1 MSLLTKKTSST
12 FTMNS
17 NSMMNKKTNLQASM
31 AKLFG
36 ITILSAT
43 GMLGL
48 ADLAIASDNVPAA
61 AQKIP
66 LVFKGATLHTVSGEN
81 IVNGS
86 MLVDKG
92 RIVALGSQINVP
104 ANAKVIDVSGKHI
117 YPGMIAA
124 NTVMGLAEV
133 QSVRATLDYA
143 EAGAINPNARAL
155 VAVNPDSELITTA
168 RANGVLATLSVP
180 NSPAGLINGTSALI
194 QLDGWTWEEMAVQA
208 EVGLHITLPLLR
220 FNQEL
225 FPAPLDARLDEIRKA
240 SAQRLKMLE
249 DAFDAALAYRDARA
263 QNDGTQIDV
272 RWEAMLPA
280 LSGKRP
286 VFFHAQDI
294 NQIRF
299 ALNFAQ
305 RYQLKLVIVGGAD
318 APLLADV
325 LKQRQVPVIVTGIHK
340 LPMRRGADYDA
351 YFSVAAKLA
360 QAGVPFCIARAGTD
374 DDAPN
379 ERNLPYEAA
388 VATTYGLDPNE
399 ALKAITLYP
408 AQILGVADRLG
419 SLEAGKLANFFV
431 SNGDPMET
439 TTKVEQIYIQGRVV
453 DSSTKQS
460 RLTEKYQQKYL
471 QKSGA
476 VQIKN

>member
-1 MSLLTKKTSST
+1 MTTSPQIIFSTTTLNARLMMTANSLTRSV
-12 FTMNS
+12 
-17 NSMMNKKTNLQASM
+17 
-31 AKLFG
+31 KL
-36 ITILSAT
+36 
-43 GMLGL
+43 MLGAGMVSVL
-48 ADLAIASDNVPAA
+48 GLSSIAFATENVPAA
-61 AQKIP
+61 AQKTP
-66 LVFKGATLHTVSGEN
+66 LLFKGATIHTVSGEN
-81 IVNGS
+81 VVNGS

-92 RIVALGSQINVP
+92 RIIAIGNQIDVP
-104 ANAKVIDVSGKHI
+104 PNAKVIDVGGKHI

-194 QLDGWTWEEMAVQA
+194 QMDGWTWEDMAIQA
-208 EVGLHITLPLLR
+208 EVGLHITLPNLR
-220 FNQEL
+220 FNPEL
-225 FPAPLDARLDEIRKA
+225 FPAPFDARLEDMRKA

-249 DAFDAALAYRDARA
+249 EAFESAIAYRDARA
-263 QNDGTQIDV
+263 QNQVGQLEATKIDV

-280 LSGKRP
+280 LAGKRT

-299 ALNFAQ
+299 ALNFAK
-305 RYQLKLVIVGGAD
+305 RYNLKAVIVGGAD
-318 APLLADV
+318 APLLAEV
-325 LKQRQVPVIVTGIHK
+325 LKQQQVAVIVTGIHK
-340 LPMRRGADYDA
+340 LPMRRGANYDDY
-351 YFSVAAKLA
+351 YTVAAKLA
-360 QAGVPFCIARAGTD
+360 QAGVQFCIARAGTD

-388 VATTYGLDPNE
+388 VAATFGLPPNE

-408 AQILGVADRLG
+408 AQILGVADKLG
-419 SLEAGKLANFFV
+419 SLESGKLANFFV
-431 SNGDPMET
+431 SNGDPLET
-439 TTKVEQIYIQGRVV
+439 TSQIEQVYIQGRAV
-453 DSSTKQS
+453 DISTKQS

-471 QKSGA
+471 QKT
-476 VQIKN
+476 QP

>member
-1 MSLLTKKTSST
+1 MMTSPQIIFSTTTLNARLMMTVNSLARSS
-12 FTMNS
+12 
-17 NSMMNKKTNLQASM
+17 
-31 AKLFG
+31 KLM
-36 ITILSAT
+36 LSASIVSV
-43 GMLGL
+43 LGL
-48 ADLAIASDNVPAA
+48 SGMALASDNVPAA
-61 AQKIP
+61 AQKTP
-66 LVFKGATLHTVSGEN
+66 LLFKGATIHTVSGEN
-81 IVNGS
+81 VISGS

-92 RIVALGSQINVP
+92 RIVAIGNQIDVP
-104 ANAKVIDVSGKHI
+104 PNAKVIDVGGKHI

-180 NSPAGLINGTSALI
+180 NSPAGLINGTSALM
-194 QLDGWTWEEMAVQA
+194 QMDGWTWEDMALQA
-208 EVGLHITLPLLR
+208 EVGLHIALPNLR
-220 FNQEL
+220 FNPEL
-225 FPAPLDARLDEIRKA
+225 FPAPFDTRLDEIRKA

-249 DAFDAALAYRDARA
+249 DAFDTAIAYRDARA
-263 QNDGTQIDV
+263 QNQVGQLESTKIDV

-280 LSGKRP
+280 LNGKRT

-299 ALNFAQ
+299 ALNFAK
-305 RYQLKLVIVGGAD
+305 RYNLKAVIVGGAD
-318 APLLADV
+318 APLLAEV
-325 LKQRQVPVIVTGIHK
+325 LKQQQVAVIVTGIHK
-340 LPMRRGADYDA
+340 LPMRRGANYDDY
-351 YFSVAAKLA
+351 YTVAAKLA
-360 QAGVPFCIARAGTD
+360 QAGVQFCIARAGTD

-388 VATTYGLDPNE
+388 VAATFGLPPNE

-408 AQILGVADRLG
+408 AQILGVADKLG
-419 SLEAGKLANFFV
+419 SLELGKMANFFV
-431 SNGDPMET
+431 SNGDPLET
-439 TTKVEQIYIQGRVV
+439 TSQVEQVYIQGRAV
-453 DSSTKQS
+453 DISTKQS

-471 QKSGA
+471 QKS
-476 VQIKN
+476 QP

>member
-1 MSLLTKKTSST
+1 MNQLQNHFYSSSTLQSKNMMKKTSLSRR
-12 FTMNS
+12 FTIAFG
-17 NSMMNKKTNLQASM
+17 AS
-31 AKLFG
+31 AFFIFG
-36 ITILSAT
+36 ASIAQ
-43 GMLGL
+43 
-48 ADLAIASDNVPAA
+48 ASDNVPAA
-61 AQKIP
+61 AQKTP
-66 LVFKGATLHTVSGEN
+66 LLFKGATLHTISGES
-81 IVNGS
+81 IVNGN

-92 RIVALGSQINVP
+92 KIVALGSQLTIP

-180 NSPAGLINGTSALI
+180 NSPAGLINGTSVLI
-194 QLDGWTWEEMAVQA
+194 QLDGWTWEEMSVQS
-208 EVGLHITLPLLR
+208 EVGLHISLPNLR
-220 FNQEL
+220 FNPEL
-225 FPAPLDARLDEIRKA
+225 FPAPFDSRLDEIRKA

-249 DAFDAALAYRDARA
+249 DAFDSAIAYRDARA
-263 QNDGTQIDV
+263 QNDGTKIDV

-280 LSGKRP
+280 IAGKRP
-286 VFFHAQDI
+286 VFFHAQDV

-299 ALNFAQ
+299 ALNFAK
-305 RYQLKLVIVGGAD
+305 RYQLKTVIVGGAD
-318 APLLADV
+318 APVLADL
-325 LKQRQVPVIVTGIHK
+325 LKQQQVPVIVTGIHK

-351 YFSVAAKLA
+351 YYTVAAKLA
-360 QAGVPFCIARAGTD
+360 QAGVQFCIARAGTD

-388 VATTYGLDPNE
+388 VAATFGLDVKE

-408 AQILGVADRLG
+408 AQILGVADQLG

-431 SNGDPMET
+431 TNGDPLET
-439 TTKVEQIYIQGRVV
+439 TTQVEQVYIQGRAV
-453 DSSTKQS
+453 DTSTKQS

-471 QKSGA
+471 QKT
-476 VQIKN
+476 QP

>member
-1 MSLLTKKTSST
+1 MHQLQNHFSSSSTLQSKNMMKKTSLSRR
-12 FTMNS
+12 FTIAFG
-17 NSMMNKKTNLQASM
+17 ASVFL
-31 AKLFG
+31 AFG
-36 ITILSAT
+36 SSIAQ
-43 GMLGL
+43 
-48 ADLAIASDNVPAA
+48 ASDNIPAA
-61 AQKIP
+61 AQKTP
-66 LVFKGATLHTVSGEN
+66 LLFKGATLHTVSGES
-81 IVNGS
+81 IVNGN

-92 RIVALGSQINVP
+92 KIVALGSQLTIP

-194 QLDGWTWEEMAVQA
+194 QLDGWTWEEMSVQS
-208 EVGLHITLPLLR
+208 EVGLHISLPNLR
-220 FNQEL
+220 FNPEL
-225 FPAPLDARLDEIRKA
+225 FPAPFDSRLDEIRKA

-249 DAFDAALAYRDARA
+249 DAFDSAIAYRDARA
-263 QNDGTQIDV
+263 QNDGTKIDV

-280 LSGKRP
+280 IAGKRP
-286 VFFHAQDI
+286 VFFHAQDV

-299 ALNFAQ
+299 ALNFAK
-305 RYQLKLVIVGGAD
+305 RYQLKAVIVGGAD
-318 APLLADV
+318 APVLADL
-325 LKQRQVPVIVTGIHK
+325 LKQQQVPVIVTGIHK

-351 YFSVAAKLA
+351 YYTVAAKLA
-360 QAGVPFCIARAGTD
+360 QAGVQFCIARAGTD

-388 VATTYGLDPNE
+388 VAATFGLDVKE

-408 AQILGVADRLG
+408 AQILGVADQLG

-431 SNGDPMET
+431 TNGDPLET
-439 TTKVEQIYIQGRVV
+439 TTQVEQVYIQGRAV
-453 DSSTKQS
+453 DTSTKQS

-471 QKSGA
+471 QKT
-476 VQIKN
+476 QP

>member
-1 MSLLTKKTSST
+1 MSPLSQKRSST

-17 NSMMNKKTNLQASM
+17 VSMMNKKINLPATI

-36 ITILSAT
+36 ITTLST
-43 GMLGL
+43 IGMLGL

-104 ANAKVIDVSGKHI
+104 ANAQVVDVSGKHI

-155 VAVNPDSELITTA
+155 VAVNPDSELITAA

-194 QLDGWTWEEMAVQA
+194 QMDGWTWEDMAVQA
-208 EVGLHITLPLLR
+208 EVGLHINLPMLR
-220 FNQEL
+220 FNPEL
-225 FPAPLDARLDEIRKA
+225 FPAPLDTRLDEIRKA

-249 DAFDAALAYRDARA
+249 DAFDAALAYREARA
-263 QNDGTQIDV
+263 QNDGTKVDV

-280 LSGKRP
+280 LAGKRP
-286 VFFHAQDI
+286 VFMHAQDVS
-294 NQIRF
+294 QIRF

-318 APLLADV
+318 APVLADV

-388 VATTYGLDPNE
+388 VAATFGLDRNE

-431 SNGDPMET
+431 TNGDPLET
-439 TTKVEQIYIQGRVV
+439 ASKVEQIYIQGRAV
-453 DSSTKQS
+453 DGSTKQS

-471 QKSGA
+471 QKSGGVA
-476 VQIKN
+476 LP

>member
-1 MSLLTKKTSST
+1 MSALSQKRSSIFNT
-12 FTMNS
+12 NS
-17 NSMMNKKTNLQASM
+17 VSIMNKKTNLQTTI

-36 ITILSAT
+36 ITVLSTT

-48 ADLAIASDNVPAA
+48 VDLAMGSDNVPAA
-61 AQKIP
+61 PQKNP

-81 IVNGS
+81 IVNGIL
-86 MLVDKG
+86 LVDKG
-92 RIVALGSQINVP
+92 RILALGSQVNVP
-104 ANAKVIDVSGKHI
+104 ANAQVIDVSGKHI

-194 QLDGWTWEEMAVQA
+194 QMDGWTWEDMAVQA
-208 EVGLHITLPLLR
+208 EVGLHINLPMLR
-220 FNQEL
+220 FNPEL
-225 FPAPLDARLDEIRKA
+225 FPAPLDTRLDDIRKA

-249 DAFDAALAYRDARA
+249 DAFDAAIAYRDARA

-280 LSGKRP
+280 LAGKRP
-286 VFFHAQDI
+286 VFMHAQDAS
-294 NQIRF
+294 QIRF

-318 APLLADV
+318 APVLADV
-325 LKQRQVPVIVTGIHK
+325 LKQRQVPVIVTGVHK
-340 LPMRRGADYDA
+340 LPLRRGAEYDA
-351 YFSVAAKLA
+351 NFTVAAKLA
-360 QAGVPFCIARAGTD
+360 QAGVAFCIARAGTD

-388 VATTYGLDPNE
+388 VAATFGLDRNE

-431 SNGDPMET
+431 SNGDPLET
-439 TTKVEQIYIQGRVV
+439 ASKVEQIYIQGRAV
-453 DSSTKQS
+453 DASTKQT

-471 QKSGA
+471 QKNA
-476 VQIKN
+476 AAQP

>member
-1 MSLLTKKTSST
+1 MSALSPKNSSN
-12 FTMNS
+12 FSKNS
-17 NSMMNKKTNLQASM
+17 VSIMNKKINLQATI

-36 ITILSAT
+36 LTILSAT

-48 ADLAIASDNVPAA
+48 ADLSIASDNVPAA

-104 ANAKVIDVSGKHI
+104 ANAQVIDVSGKHI

-194 QLDGWTWEEMAVQA
+194 QMDGWTWEEMAVQA
-208 EVGLHITLPLLR
+208 EVGLHINLPMLR
-220 FNQEL
+220 FNPEL
-225 FPAPLDARLDEIRKA
+225 FPAPLDSRLEEIRKA

-249 DAFDAALAYRDARA
+249 EAFDAALAYLDARA

-280 LSGKRP
+280 LAGKRP
-286 VFFHAQDI
+286 VFIHAQDVS
-294 NQIRF
+294 QIRF

-318 APLLADV
+318 APVLADV

-351 YFSVAAKLA
+351 YFSVAAKLS

-388 VATTYGLDPNE
+388 VAATFGLDPNE

-419 SLEAGKLANFFV
+419 SLEAGKLANFFIT
-431 SNGDPMET
+431 NGDPLET
-439 TTKVEQIYIQGRVV
+439 SSKVEQIYIQGRVV
-453 DSSTKQS
+453 DGSTKQS

-471 QKSGA
+471 QKSSVLA
-476 VQIKN
+476 KP